1 MASTPYLLTY
11 DPDRFTHKEWA
22 LTDEHI
28 QQNLVPENR
37 SGTVELSLQGEA
49 MNTFLES
56 IANEIQKDPQDARF
70 TIKEGRVTQF
80 APSEQGITLHK
91 EKTIKAILDL
101 WKTTENKKDV
111 AIVTEETAP
120 DITTSAVNDLGIVE
134 LLGMGMSNFAG
145 SPNNRIKNIENGV
158 RLLKGRLIKPNKE
171 FSLLEALGPFT
182 AENGYLPELVI
193 RGDEIIPEYGGG
205 LCQIGSTTFRAV
217 MNSGMKITQRQN
229 HSLVVSYYNDPSN
242 GNPGTDATIY
252 DPAPDFRFIN
262 DTEQTV
268 LFQTEMDVSTG
279 DLRFS
284 FWGTSDGRKGSYSAP
299 VVERWIPVGETRYMQ
314 TANLEHGKEK
324 CQSSHVGAAASF
336 TYSVE
341 GPDGSIEETIFT
353 SHYRPLPRICLVG
366 IQEEK
371 VEETTE
377 NKNTEITDSN
387 QQTEEKKE
395 EAEEEKVDE
404 VSTPA
409 QQP

>member
-1 MASTPYLLTY
+1 M
-11 DPDRFTHKEWA
+11 
-22 LTDEHI
+22 
-28 QQNLVPENR
+28 
-37 SGTVELSLQGEA
+37 QGE
-49 MNTFLES
+49 TIDLFLES
-56 IANEIQKDPQDARF
+56 IANEIQKKPQDARF

-80 APSEQGITLHK
+80 EPSEQGITLSK
-91 EKTIKAILDL
+91 EKTLEAILNL
-101 WKTTENKKDV
+101 WETAESGNEITV
-111 AIVTEETAP
+111 VTEKTDP
-120 DITTSAVNDLGIVE
+120 QITTSAVNDFGIVE
-134 LLGMGMSNFAG
+134 LLGMGTSNFAG

-158 RLLKGRLIKPNKE
+158 RLLQGKLIEPNQE
-171 FSLLEALGPFT
+171 FSLLGALGPFT
-182 AENGYLPELVI
+182 AENGYLTELVI
-193 RGDEIIPEYGGG
+193 RGDQIIPEYGGG
-205 LCQIGSTTFRAV
+205 LCQIGSTTFRAA

-262 DTEQTV
+262 DTEQTI

-299 VVERWIPVGETRYMQ
+299 VVERWIPVGETRYIP
-314 TANLEHGKEK
+314 TANIEPGKEK
-324 CQSSHVGAAASF
+324 CQSSHIGADASF

-341 GPDGSIEETIFT
+341 RPDGSIEETIFT